1 MQKIKDFWN
10 TNVDTRMVASAVV
23 ATFVVGG
30 ILYGAKKS
38 GIGIVKKAA
47 VVAQG
52 GK

>member
-10 TNVDTRMVASAVV
+10 KNVDTKTVVSGVV
-23 ATFVVGG
+23 ATMIVGG
-30 ILYGAKKS
+30 IIYGAKKS
-38 GIGIVKKAA
+38 GVGIVKKAA